1 MQGLPFA
8 SGKFPR
14 STSGSNPEFRA
25 QVTDLVSRAYF
36 NIHGV
41 NIASAD
47 ASWATTIITAC
58 MQLCM
63 EERARELSSRELIHL
78 FQNVIR
84 ISREHQREAKRHA
97 AMALNVFYLKE
108 TALDSS
114 LYEQSLAS
122 HYHRATPTVV
132 GGFDVALSG
141 RVSRAPAESD
151 DAA

>member
-8 SGKFPR
+8 SGKFPL

-25 QVTDLVSRAYF
+25 QITDLVGRAYF

-41 NIASAD
+41 TIASVD
-47 ASWATTIITAC
+47 PSWTSTIVTAC

-63 EERARELSSRELIHL
+63 EETARDLSSRELVHL

-84 ISREHQREAKRHA
+84 ISTEHQREAKRHA
-97 AMALNVFYLKE
+97 AMALNVFYLKA

-114 LYEQSLAS
+114 LYEQSLGENFR
-122 HYHRATPTVV
+122 RATPTVV
-132 GGFDVALSG
+132 GGFNVALSG
-141 RVSRAPAESD
+141 RISRLPAESD